1 MDWAGRVCVLLIFY
15 QQSRSV
21 HKVNDYMST
30 SVASFNL
37 LLILMPFILAGK
49 RYYIDLCLWASMEPP
64 WQDFMFALWDQDTLN
79 NYEWV

>member
-49 RYYIDLCLWASMEPP
+49 RYYIDLCL
-64 WQDFMFALWDQDTLN
+64 
-79 NYEWV
+79 